1 MGLKLYYFTIL
12 AAAVEPSKFVIR
24 SHNGAI
30 MCLFG
35 RTEDKFELEQ
45 VISVQFRKRL
55 LLIVRNVRIHHLTQS
70 TKHRNTQTTEKAI
83 QLRFHR
89 IRCVSEHLELLQHR
103 ATTIAGKPVSVL
115 GGITQEMSSFLPSW

>member
-1 MGLKLYYFTIL
+1 MGLKLHDFTIL
-12 AAAVEPSKFVIR
+12 AADVEPNKFVIR

-55 LLIVRNVRIHHLTQS
+55 LLIVRNVRIHHLILLNAKHKTQ
-70 TKHRNTQTTEKAI
+70 KHSNN
-83 QLRFHR
+83 
-89 IRCVSEHLELLQHR
+89 
-103 ATTIAGKPVSVL
+103 
-115 GGITQEMSSFLPSW
+115 